1 MSGQDIALFKAI
13 GAKLD
18 YLSQRH
24 KVIAENI
31 ANADTPGYRP
41 RDLKPVDFGSILK
54 GVSEEGAGNVR
65 PATTDSRHLGSASGE
80 PGAAGE
86 RDQKKVYEV
95 APVGNAVIIEEQLLS
110 AGRNVMDY
118 NLMLNVYQKQV
129 GMMKIALGAR

>member
-41 RDLKPVDFGSILK
+41 RDLEWYQVYAALRHAIIMSRIHDRAVRFGEQP
-54 GVSEEGAGNVR
+54 GWPDNPDDVVPHR
-65 PATTDSRHLGSASGE
+65 ATLEAM
-80 PGAAGE
+80 
-86 RDQKKVYEV
+86 
-95 APVGNAVIIEEQLLS
+95 
-110 AGRNVMDY
+110 MD
-118 NLMLNVYQKQV
+118 
-129 GMMKIALGAR
+129 GTFWG